1 MAQATWREHIIERD
15 IDLIWRMRAGEEDS
29 EEMFELLCEGEAEEA
44 KKEWEIGWQ
53 TRLLSKETFAKA
65 IE

>member
-1 MAQATWREHIIERD
+1 MVQATLREYIIERD
-15 IDLIWRMRAGEEDS
+15 IDLIWRMRGRVRKTS

-44 KKEWEIGWQ
+44 KKEWEIGWEN
-53 TRLLSKETFAKA
+53 RLLSKEKFA